1 MAVRL
6 DIEVKHSGSGAGA
19 GGFSAADAQGIQ
31 RALDQSNRLLV
42 TMGRGAGDFGK
53 GLRAAVDGLGKGLEA
68 QTAAADRT
76 AARLGLA
83 FQRSLEQAGK
93 QGGEKLGVE
102 AGKAAERGFR
112 ANFRPLGAGLTAG
125 GVTAVQAFGRYGQEA
140 ASAFGVAFSGG
151 ILNGNLLRGAAGL
164 GAATLRLGGEIGRGL
179 TQAVVGAFQL
189 VPAVGG
195 ALAGVSKVIGAA
207 FSVAGSLGGV
217 LVNAAG
223 EIAGAFGD
231 ALGTA
236 LKVTVGAAAVAGFAS
251 LRLALKA
258 EALEPAF
265 EKVAKATGD
274 SVPSAL
280 AKLRTATQ
288 GTISDLDLMR
298 SANEAVALRAAENV
312 DQFGKLADVAIRLGR
327 NVGRGPKDAINDL
340 VVGLGRASPRILDN
354 IGLQV
359 QLEDAYG
366 KGAAALGKNADAL
379 TDTEKRTAL
388 LNAVLDQAR
397 EKLSGQAD
405 TAGVVAVSLARA
417 GASAENLGT
426 SIGRIM
432 LPAVEK
438 LAGPL
443 ADVVDSL
450 TRFVAREA
458 GAGEGLAKGLSGAEA
473 VAKNLVD
480 FLDRANFEDFRKLAI
495 DAFDTFSIYAKAAFG
510 GAWDYFSL
518 RAQQGF
524 EELHALALELAPE
537 IGTLFGSFFGRAAGK
552 DLRDGNIGEGLQGPR
567 ARSAALGQRAQGVSF
582 APTGA
587 DAARLSSLSSG
598 RASGIADVLSRPAAG
613 AASRPSSRPTVA
625 SNDQIA
631 PSRPLQSDALPD
643 SGPFIQPQRSPLS
656 ALSAAAG
663 PEVSG
668 ALGPILSQIAASI
681 TAAADPAKELAAA
694 VGVFRAADIRG
705 EVDRLGSALTE
716 GLERSVDNFEDNI
729 RDVER
734 QEDAI
739 GRKLADAYAAG
750 AKLGEELRAG
760 MDAISDA
767 FARDRSAILNRRDQQ
782 ISAAGARTT
791 QRAGELLGD
800 AGGIGPDASAI
811 PPKLRRAAAKA
822 RKQANRE
829 RRESLRSLS
838 DGQSVDDLA
847 ANGAAGLQAVF
858 QEQAAKETGQAG
870 AIEQAYSEAAA
881 ALRDLSNDRLAAE
894 QELKAAIEADAE
906 EQRALIE
913 KSIEILRGLAESKE
927 RDKATLEKM
936 KADLEEVQRKLQA
949 VDNLAARAAR

>member
-6 DIEVKHSGSGAGA
+6 DIEVKHSGSGPGA
-19 GGFSAADAQGIQ
+19 GGFSAADAQGLQ

-53 GLRAAVDGLGKGLEA
+53 SLRAAVDGLGKGLEA
-68 QTAAADRT
+68 QTSAADRT

-112 ANFRPLGAGLTAG
+112 ANFRPLGAGLTSG
-125 GVTAVQAFGRYGQEA
+125 SVTAVQAFGRFGQEA

-179 TQAVVGAFQL
+179 TQAVGGAFQL
-189 VPAVGG
+189 VPALGG

-217 LVNAAG
+217 LLNAAG

-265 EKVAKATGD
+265 EKIAKASGD

-280 AKLRTATQ
+280 AKLRSATQ

-298 SANEAVALRAAENV
+298 AANEAVALKAADNV

-327 NVGRGPKDAINDL
+327 NVGRGAADSINDL

-359 QLEDAYG
+359 QLETVYAA
-366 KGAAALGKNADAL
+366 GAAALGKQVDAL
-379 TDTEKRTAL
+379 TDAEKRTAL
-388 LNAVLDQAR
+388 LNGVLDQAR

-405 TAGVVAVSLARA
+405 TAGVVAVALARA

-473 VAKNLVD
+473 VAKNIVD
-480 FLDRANFEDFRKLAI
+480 FLDRASAKDVFELSRAG
-495 DAFDTFSIYAKAAFG
+495 AKAVF
-510 GAWDYFSL
+510 DYAEA
-518 RAQQGF
+518 RASTLAQRIAV
-524 EELHALALELAPE
+524 EVRTALATAIANTIQSSGLLSFAEFLQTPLTQENPSKNGAANAEAIRSAELNRLRNVNAVADAE
-537 IGTLFGSFFGRAAGK
+537 FSASFSGIRQTAAG
-552 DLRDGNIGEGLQGPR
+552 I
-567 ARSAALGQRAQGVSF
+567 
-582 APTGA
+582 
-587 DAARLSSLSSG
+587 AARP
-598 RASGIADVLSRPAAG
+598 APASRPASQPA
-613 AASRPSSRPTVA
+613 VA
-625 SNDQIA
+625 RNDQIA
-631 PSRPLQSDALPD
+631 PRAPLQSYALPD
-643 SGPFIQPQRSPLS
+643 AGAFIQPQRSPIA

-663 PEVSG
+663 PDVSN

-681 TAAADPAKELAAA
+681 TSAADPAKELAAA
-694 VGVFRAADIRG
+694 VGVFRASDIRG

-782 ISAAGARTT
+782 IAAAGARTQ

-829 RRESLRSLS
+829 RRESLRTLS
-838 DGQSVDDLA
+838 DGQSVDELA
-847 ANGAAGLQAVF
+847 ANGAAGLQEVF
-858 QEQAAKETGQAG
+858 REQAAKETGQAA
-870 AIEQAYSEAAA
+870 AIEQAYTEAAA

-906 EQRALIE
+906 AQRALVE
-913 KSIEILRGLAESKE
+913 KSIEILRELAASKE
-927 RDKATLEKM
+927 RDKATLDKL
-936 KADLEEVQRKLQA
+936 KAELDEIQRKLKA